1 MFGNKKIRFSENPV
15 PKKEKSAFEKQL
27 GTTKLKFILH
37 TVLLALSLLI
47 FFAGTYTRIMF
58 PDQEAEELFYY
69 LMNGVGDS
77 DPMMYIKALGVCI
90 VPFLVALFALLL
102 LQYDIPVFPEKQG
115 KKRTKQLFTRKH
127 RCLTTAVACTLCILL
142 GFAQIGTFK
151 YIAAHTVSS
160 NFIEKNYVNPDGKVS
175 APENKR
181 NLIVIEVES
190 LETTFINKNNGGEW
204 DNDVLRDMSELLS
217 YPDATYFT
225 SSDNSG
231 SVRGTN
237 DIYGTT
243 WTTAALV
250 GYNCGLPFKVP
261 MNLRNNYQSDDFMSG
276 AYMLG
281 DVLKASGYRNVLL
294 SGSVTSFGGVKQMFT
309 KHGEYDIIDAHS
321 VASHGYSVP
330 SSQRNEWGM
339 SDEALFRIAQ
349 SECEKGLSGDEP
361 FHLFISTIDT
371 HIECYTYDK
380 EASEKQGCK
389 GSETAYETKY
399 ENAYATTAREI
410 RAFIDRLRELP
421 EYENTT
427 VVIYGDHLNMY
438 KDIGTRV
445 EDTASRGRYN
455 LILNSAVSPSRGT
468 FGRSFTAFDFYPTTL
483 AAAGFTVHGD
493 RLALGTNL
501 FSEADTLAEQAGLE
515 KMNFELERKSDFYNE
530 KILGDDYFTLYGISD
545 GGASGGMADL
555 SGSGGNT
562 TGDGSY
568 VSDPWGETS
577 APDPWDET
585 SAPDPWDETSAP
597 DPWGDDSSGEDSSS
611 AGPSSSEDSSED
623 PYTPLPDDFI
633 GQQYVDPRGRVELNG
648 TKRNI
653 VYIEVE
659 SLETTMF
666 TRAQGGAWDYEVI
679 PELYELLT
687 YGEAVSF
694 SSDSSAKGFF
704 DTYGTD
710 YTVGA
715 VTGLVTGLPL
725 KLKYS
730 GRSEYHSDE
739 FMDGAYALGDV
750 TSAFGYKNLYVSGSS
765 TYYGGLKNLFLH
777 HGSYE
782 IIEPGN
788 VGKYGYNVPVS
799 QRNEWG
805 MSDEAAFRIARSEWE
820 KYFSGGSVKPL
831 HLFIST
837 IDTHIQCYT
846 YDAAASAADGY
857 TGTVNRFAATR
868 ENAYATT
875 AREIKAFVDWLR
887 TTPQYANT
895 TVIIVG
901 DHYNMA
907 SDFCDTAD
915 KSLRGK
921 YNVILNPVT
930 AAAKTKNRSFASMD
944 FYPTVLAACG
954 FTFDGDR
961 LALGTNLFSETETL
975 YEQYGI
981 EEVKAELRKRSDFVI
996 KRIFRDVAP
1005 DSQYWGIVYYG

>member
-1 MFGNKKIRFSENPV
+1 MLGNKKVRFSSSAAPER
-15 PKKEKSAFEKQL
+15 EKTPFEKQL
-27 GTTKLKFILH
+27 KTTKLKFILH
-37 TVLLALSLLI
+37 TALLALSLLI
-47 FFAGTYTRIMF
+47 FFAGTYTRLMF

-90 VPFLVALFALLL
+90 VPFLAALFALLL
-102 LQYDIPVFPEKQG
+102 LQYDIPVLP
-115 KKRTKQLFTRKH
+115 KKYAHKGGRQLFTRRH

-160 NFIEKNYVNPDGKVS
+160 DFIEKNYVNPDGKVS
-175 APENKR
+175 APESKR

-204 DNDVLRDMSELLS
+204 DNDVLRDMHDLLA
-217 YPDATYFT
+217 YPGSTYFT
-225 SSDNSG
+225 SSPSSG
-231 SVRGTN
+231 LLRGTEEV
-237 DIYGTT
+237 YGTT

-250 GYNCGLPFKVP
+250 GYNSGLPFKVP
-261 MNLRNNYQSDDFMSG
+261 MNSRNKYQSDEFMGG

-281 DVLKASGYRNVLL
+281 DILKASGYSNVLV

-321 VASHGYSVP
+321 IASHGYSVP
-330 SSQRNEWGM
+330 KSQQNEWGM
-339 SDEALFRIAQ
+339 SDEALFRIAK
-349 SECEKGLSGDEP
+349 SECEKGLSGEKP

-371 HIECYTYDK
+371 HIDCYTYDK
-380 EASEKQGCK
+380 EASEKQGYK
-389 GSETAYETKY
+389 GSETAYGTKY

-410 RAFIDRLRELP
+410 KAFVDWLCEQP
-421 EYENTT
+421 EYANTT

-438 KDIGTRV
+438 KEIGTRV
-445 EDTASRGRYN
+445 EDSSSRGRYN
-455 LILNSAVSPSRGT
+455 LILNSAVSSVRGC
-468 FGRSFTAFDFYPTTL
+468 FGRGFTAFDFYPTVL
-483 AAAGFTVHGD
+483 AAAGFTVHGE

-501 FSEADTLAEQAGLE
+501 FSGEDTLAERVGLE

-530 KILGDDYFTLYGISD
+530 KILGDDYFSLYDVSNGA
-545 GGASGGMADL
+545 ASGGMADL
-555 SGSGGNT
+555 TGSGSDT

-568 VSDPWGETS
+568 VSNPWG
-577 APDPWDET
+577 ET

-611 AGPSSSEDSSED
+611 MIPSSSAASSEE
-623 PYTPLPDDFI
+623 PYTPLPNDFI
-633 GQQYVDPRGRVELNG
+633 GQQYVDPRGRVKLNG
-648 TKRNI
+648 AKRNI

-694 SSDSSAKGFF
+694 SADSSVRGGF

-715 VTGLVTGLPL
+715 IAGYVTGLPL

-730 GRSEYHSDE
+730 GRSDYYSDK

-750 TSAFGYKNLYVSGSS
+750 TLANGYRNLYVSGSV
-765 TYYGGLKNLFLH
+765 TYFGGLKKLFRH

-788 VGKYGYNVPVS
+788 VGKYGYKVPGS

-805 MSDEAAFRIARSEWE
+805 MSDEAAFRIAKSEWE
-820 KYFSGGSVKPL
+820 KHFSGGSSEPL

-857 TGTVNRFAATR
+857 TGSVNRFVTTR
-868 ENAYATT
+868 ENSYATT

-895 TVIIVG
+895 TIVIVG

-930 AAAKTKNRSFASMD
+930 AAAKTKNRSFAAMD

-954 FTFDGDR
+954 FTFGGDR

-1005 DSQYWGIVYYG
+1005 GSQYWEIVYYG